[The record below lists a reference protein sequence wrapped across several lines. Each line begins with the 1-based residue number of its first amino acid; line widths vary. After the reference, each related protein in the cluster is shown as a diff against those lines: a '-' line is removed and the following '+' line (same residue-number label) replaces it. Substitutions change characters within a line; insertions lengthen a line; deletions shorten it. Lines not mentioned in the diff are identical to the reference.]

1 MFKAS
6 LTYLTVVML
15 GYIVDFS
22 IYTLMLALGAWV
34 VWANTIAFFVGAVV
48 NAILIRRFV
57 FPDNRFRAG
66 KDLGLTLLVNIFF
79 FVLGTWLL
87 SWLVTTEGINPYVA
101 KVLTNGLTF
110 AGNFLTRAAFFR
122 KTQCSLIF
130 QK

>member
-1 MFKAS
+1 MFKAP
-6 LTYLTVVML
+6 LTYLAVVMF
-15 GYIVDFS
+15 GYVVDFF
-22 IYTLMLALGAWV
+22 IYSFMLAFGVGV
-34 VWANTIAFFVGAVV
+34 VLANTVAFLVGAVV

-66 KDLGLTLLVNIFF
+66 KDLALTLLVNIFF

-87 SWLVTTEGINPYVA
+87 SWLVGTEGINPYVA
-101 KVLTNGLTF
+101 KVLTNSLTF
-110 AGNFLTRAAFFR
+110 AGNFVTRAVFFR

>member
-22 IYTLMLALGAWV
+22 IYTLMLALGVWV

-87 SWLVTTEGINPYVA
+87 SWLVTTEGINPYVG